1 MNNYDTDDYEMEF
14 EIFQPWSTFV
24 LATKMPP
31 VILEKMIRFSDE
43 IIKAKDEMGVSD
55 SDALR
60 GTFGSRGTQQL
71 NSQYFIDY
79 EVLEQNEDLTKYF
92 LDMCKHY
99 AVQAQCQA
107 FPFDKERIVNEEW
120 LTRIMG
126 FWINSQKDDE
136 YFPVHNHTD
145 CAISAVMYLKIP
157 EYLPVRRGPAGDNA
171 SYSNKD
177 DGAITFSNNSSQ
189 DPFWGKPTM
198 TIQPQVGDLFIFP
211 SSQLHQ
217 VYPFKSLDGKGE
229 RRSAAF
235 NAQFV
240 SKTEQDIVNKRQN
253 EQLEA
258 MKSKQGTG
266 VFHGSEYVWTANTDT
281 T

>member
-1 MNNYDTDDYEMEF
+1 MNEYNTDNYEVEF
-14 EIFQPWSTFV
+14 EIYQPWSTFI

-31 VILEKMIRFSDE
+31 LIFEKMLKLSDE
-43 IIKAKDEMGVSD
+43 IIKVKDERGVSD

-92 LDMCKHY
+92 LDMCRNY
-99 AVQAQCQA
+99 VIQAQCQA
-107 FPFDKERIVNEEW
+107 FPFDKENIRNEEW
-120 LTRIMG
+120 LTRLMG

-157 EYLPVRRGPAGDNA
+157 EYLPSHLGRRGPAGDND
-171 SYSNKD
+171 SYLNKD

-198 TIQPQVGDLFIFP
+198 TIQPQVGDLFMFP

-235 NAQFV
+235 NAQYV
-240 SKTEQDIVNKRQN
+240 SRIEQETVNKRNN

-258 MKSKQGTG
+258 MYGRRIPN
-266 VFHGSEYVWTANTDT
+266 E
-281 T
+281 